1 MSSDLNKSPF
11 EDLTSR
17 RSQKGG
23 ENDQSNPQKETVS
36 ECFQRICL
44 MSMENERIV
53 SKLTKTE
60 DELHEKKRE
69 LEIYRGRC
77 EKFEKSRQFDSSNE
91 AKLIGLR
98 QERDKVDS
106 SLREANSKVEQ
117 LQNQIF
123 ELEVQ
128 TGSIQT
134 LESELRR
141 SNRDRTDLT
150 SQIEALTH
158 LNQNLTAELDH
169 LQGTYNSEIQETTE
183 RHRTLIDKLKLSEH
197 ETQVLQS
204 VNGKNS
210 TLESKNKDLCE
221 QNDALKNEL
230 FLKRDEN
237 ANLSR
242 DKDNLERQIKFLTL
256 DNDRLHTTL
265 SDSDSKREM
274 AEEASKNLERDLNNT
289 LITFDDEKKECSFLS
304 SKLSSS
310 LSQLKLLESELD
322 VSQRS
327 LSTHQKNCDSLTLL
341 NSDLTQNVDHL
352 HSENSKLFTLLTERE
367 DELLCLRTE
376 YQEIQ
381 DTLTNDITTKITM
394 MVNEND
400 RLGQTLDMRNEEISN
415 WKRRHDELETEG
427 GRRGADLDGEIYRLK
442 SEVGRL
448 ETG

>member
-11 EDLTSR
+11 EDLSSR
-17 RSQKGG
+17 RSRKGG
-23 ENDQSNPQKETVS
+23 ENDQSNSQKDVVS

-44 MSMENERIV
+44 MAMESERLV

-91 AKLIGLR
+91 AKLICLR

-106 SLREANSKVEQ
+106 SLREANSKIEQ

-123 ELEVQ
+123 DLEVQ

-158 LNQNLTAELDH
+158 ANQNLTAELDH
-169 LQGTYNSEIQETTE
+169 LQGTYNSEIHETSE
-183 RHRTLIDKLKLSEH
+183 RLRTLTEKLKISEH
-197 ETQVLQS
+197 ETQILQA

-210 TLESKNKDLCE
+210 ILENKNKDLCE

-237 ANLSR
+237 AN
-242 DKDNLERQIKFLTL
+242 
-256 DNDRLHTTL
+256 
-265 SDSDSKREM
+265 
-274 AEEASKNLERDLNNT
+274 
-289 LITFDDEKKECSFLS
+289 
-304 SKLSSS
+304 
-310 LSQLKLLESELD
+310 
-322 VSQRS
+322 
-327 LSTHQKNCDSLTLL
+327 
-341 NSDLTQNVDHL
+341 
-352 HSENSKLFTLLTERE
+352 
-367 DELLCLRTE
+367 
-376 YQEIQ
+376 
-381 DTLTNDITTKITM
+381 
-394 MVNEND
+394 
-400 RLGQTLDMRNEEISN
+400 
-415 WKRRHDELETEG
+415 
-427 GRRGADLDGEIYRLK
+427 
-442 SEVGRL
+442 
-448 ETG
+448 